1 MALFI
6 PHNGCPHKCTFCNQR
21 NIVGQAY
28 QPNADDVTNAV
39 ETAISSLKENTKE
52 AEIAFFGGSF
62 TAIDRDYMLELL
74 NAAKPYMG
82 QFKGIRLSTRPD
94 CIDDEIVSL
103 LKSYNVTS
111 IELGAQSMDDDVLR
125 LNERGHNSADVRKAC
140 GIIKNYGISLGLQM
154 MTGLYGSDFYKDIYT
169 ADEFIKLRPDTVRI
183 YPTVIMKDTQLA
195 DLYNSQRFIP
205 YTLEQSVDLCSKL
218 ILKFKNENIRIIRLG
233 LHYSDSLENNSLG
246 NNYHPAFKELCENKI
261 FLEKI
266 LELIKNYPDK
276 KVNFFEAYVNPHSVS
291 KLAGQNKSNINILN
305 SMGYKIK
312 IKTDQRIDEYEIYI
326 KQR

>member
-1 MALFI
+1 
-6 PHNGCPHKCTFCNQR
+6 
-21 NIVGQAY
+21 
-28 QPNADDVTNAV
+28 
-39 ETAISSLKENTKE
+39 
-52 AEIAFFGGSF
+52 
-62 TAIDRDYMLELL
+62 MLELL

-233 LHYSDSLENNSLG
+233 LHYSESLENNSLG

-261 FLEKI
+261 FFDKI
-266 LELIKNYPDK
+266 TKLIKNYSDK
-276 KVNFFEAYVNPHSVS
+276 EVDFFEAYVNPHSVS

-312 IKTDQRIDEYEIYI
+312 IKTDQSIDEYEIYI